1 MGNSKGLIRRSLSK
15 NEASQRAGGNN
26 VIVPWKIVPWKNEKP
41 SKWVI
46 VLEVCIA
53 LIVVIVWGIHHHWF
67 RLSR

>member
-26 VIVPWKIVPWKNEKP
+26 VIVPWKNEKP

-53 LIVVIVWGIHHHWF
+53 LIVVIVWGIHHNWF